1 MPSDFEFLLY
11 EIRTDF
17 INVSEAIADC
27 PSSFLPIPLGAPLC
41 TTSDSLRAA
50 SNSLRAASAADAAAS
65 LSAASLFA
73 FSKSEAR
80 ASALRNSSLRALLSF
95 SNPICTR
102 RSSLAVCSAFLC
114 VVRAAVTSVLARLRS
129 AFTLAHANC
138 TPLLEEKDLKND
150 RLKNYFFWTFA
161 THMTQ
166 IPPQKYNFTQFA
178 AFFHF
183 LFFKINYYFV

>member
-1 MPSDFEFLLY
+1 MWHLQTFVVLKYQISKSMPSNIEFLLY
-11 EIRTDF
+11 EIRTHF
-17 INVSEAIADC
+17 INVSKPIADC
-27 PSSFLPIPLGAPLC
+27 PSPFLPIPLGAPLC

-80 ASALRNSSLRALLSF
+80 AFALRNSSLRDLRSF

-129 AFTLAHANC
+129 AFTAASVRRQISLYRKTSSSFAGGSGLARSARGS
-138 TPLLEEKDLKND
+138 TG
-150 RLKNYFFWTFA
+150 T
-161 THMTQ
+161 
-166 IPPQKYNFTQFA
+166 
-178 AFFHF
+178 
-183 LFFKINYYFV
+183 